1 MNASGGQPKYWAFI
15 SYSHADAKWGQW
27 LHKKLETF
35 PVPRALVGK
44 ETERGY
50 KVPKRLMPIF
60 RDREELPGSATL
72 KDNIQEALEQ
82 SRYLVVICSPRSA
95 ASIWVNEEVL
105 TFKAMGR
112 SDRVLCLIV
121 DGEPNATDKPGSG
134 LLECFPPAVRH
145 AVNADRSLCQQ
156 REEPIAADARP
167 GKDGKVDSLIKL
179 ASGLLGVGFDDLKQR
194 DARRRRRRKALY
206 AMAAMA
212 FAALLAWGAWEFK
225 AQRVRLQNAAS
236 SIADF
241 REAAATFDG
250 GDSGL
255 GMAYLAR
262 ALKKDPSNR
271 LAAQRLF
278 YELTYKN
285 WVRSIRE
292 IASGQGLVISSAFS
306 PDAGSLAFI
315 IGDPR
320 ALIVVD
326 TKTGKTIS
334 KLNATD
340 NWQPEFVSFCANDV
354 IAVRAR
360 SPAVASV
367 PNSVTIH
374 ESASGAILKEFRL
387 DGFAANCVA
396 SAEDGDT
403 ILVGW
408 GRTSSGTYWSPTEL
422 SLMSPEQSGDADS
435 SEMRALSGAVQLWQR
450 ALGTEDILQRET
462 DWPVICASLHPD
474 TDRVYLGGLKDD
486 FAGCLQAFT
495 ISNLSAASD
504 PVGLPAFPQ
513 DLQVSEDGKE
523 LAAACGDAVARVFR
537 ADADSSPNLLATIES
552 RGGQRMLLLRG
563 GFLGIADAAGDAQL
577 NTTRGRPVLTP
588 WALGTQNAGLALDSE
603 LNFSLVS
610 WAGIT
615 PQHRGGRVIL
625 RQLIDH
631 KQRLL
636 RSPLEPALWWPSASI
651 CSAAVAERCDKL
663 YILKTEPGS
672 DDFTWNLLLAP
683 LSNRAAEAEELPLKL
698 VLAGSVTPSP
708 SGELFACLADKED
721 GTKSQELAIIV
732 FDAVSRKEKAWQ
744 TAPKGSAELLYS
756 ACGTTIACF
765 SQDAVVFFDD
775 KVQELGRLAIEGEIY
790 RNEHGKP
797 IIVTSKSDKVSP
809 RTSLLGFVRRSV
821 HDTQDYELVII
832 DVLSRAQIAAHKL
845 PSKPK
850 GLAMS
855 SKAGCFVLSWE
866 DGESLKCS
874 VFSLKTGDVVKVLDD
889 SQHPAAFSPDG
900 RRFLATK
907 LKAPLLYC
915 TEKWKVITEL
925 DGHSRYISSYD
936 FDPINKHLATGS
948 LDGTVQLW
956 SQKDGTAAGEQI
968 LPIDIISQSTPKYV
982 AKLRFNADGSQ
993 LLAGFV
999 EYDKDADA
1007 VNFRGSFGVWDVKEQ
1022 LAVVPEH
1029 PAPFFDDAWFIGDGR
1044 SVALVTGDGGF
1055 RFISFFDASFLD
1067 QEVEASIARLAQE
1080 VSGYTTEDQ
1089 IKKRSDLVDIERV
1102 LGSDRSTSMSGEKGE
1117 SAKWLDWFLSDPL
1130 ERTVSPFSA
1139 LPASEYRRTL
1149 TTGLGT
1155 QRFLLKAFALDPWD
1169 DLNLANLALL
1179 TNDKQASDAM
1189 WKAVSK
1195 TSPDNKEIHFR
1206 RAVRYFEDSYYLDD
1220 EQERFRAAK
1229 NLSRIVTEILQTDL
1243 DWQPREQGKT
1253 RNLAVSIDNSGLLTL
1268 VSHSGS
1274 SDYAKTAAYLE
1285 MDTRIKLQNK
1295 DPKTWNVAEYTDGLI
1310 EHMHK
1315 YAGEKSTATLISCA
1329 ADLRQAFWLD
1339 QDGHSWGKI
1348 MFTRWALHS
1357 PQSAANAVVQDATD
1371 LSRLNL
1377 QYALP
1382 LWLFAYECF
1391 QLARLEANKEQLSA
1405 CEKSQALL
1413 AALFAK
1419 WLLEERSDG
1428 AQAEIFAR
1436 DSLSLRQKAD
1446 SPAWMLASSKLL
1458 VGASLLQQNRDKD
1471 AEPFVVSSA
1480 ESLLAEKNELPVT
1493 ALPRLTEAVN
1503 RAALLYEKK
1512 GDQKLASYWRSES
1525 EKLSADPRF
1534 ASTE

>member
-1 MNASGGQPKYWAFI
+1 MTSSADQPKYWAFI
-15 SYSHADAKWGQW
+15 SYSHADSKWGKW
-27 LHKKLETF
+27 LHKQLETF
-35 PVPRALVGK
+35 PVPRSLVGK
-44 ETERGY
+44 KTERGY
-50 KVPKRLMPIF
+50 NVPKRLMPIF

-121 DGEPNATDKPGSG
+121 DGEPNATDKPGCG

-145 AVNADRSLCQQ
+145 AVNPDRSLSEQ

-167 GKDGKVDSLIKL
+167 DKDGKVDSLLKL

-206 AMAAMA
+206 AMAGMA
-212 FAALLAWGAWEFK
+212 FAALLTWGAWEFR
-225 AQRVRLQNAAS
+225 AQRERLQNAAAS
-236 SIADF
+236 MADF

-292 IASGQGLVISSAFS
+292 IASGHGLVISSAFS

-334 KLNATD
+334 KLDATD

-360 SPAVASV
+360 SPAVARV

-374 ESASGAILKEFRL
+374 ESASGSVLKEFRL
-387 DGFAANCVA
+387 EGLAANCVA
-396 SAEDGDT
+396 STEDGAT

-408 GRTSSGTYWSPTEL
+408 GRTSSETYWSPTEL
-422 SLMSPEQSGDADS
+422 SLMSPEQSADADS

-450 ALGTEDILQRET
+450 GLGTADILKRET
-462 DWPVICASLHPD
+462 DWPVTCATLHPE

-495 ISNLSAASD
+495 ISSLSAASD
-504 PVGLPAFPQ
+504 PVGVPAFPQ
-513 DLQVSEDGKE
+513 DLQVSEDGRE
-523 LAAACGDAVARVFR
+523 LAAACADAVARVFR
-537 ADADSSPNLLATIES
+537 ADGDSPPNLLATIES
-552 RGGQRMLLLRG
+552 RGCQRLLLLRG

-577 NTTRGRPVLTP
+577 NNTRGRPVLTP
-588 WALGTQNAGLALDSE
+588 WALGTQNAGLALDGE
-603 LNFSLVS
+603 LNFALVS

-631 KQRLL
+631 GQKLS

-663 YILKTEPGS
+663 YILKTEPAS
-672 DDFTWNLLLAP
+672 DGFTWDLLLTP
-683 LSNRAAEAEELPLKL
+683 LSNRAAEAEELPLRL

-744 TAPKGSAELLYS
+744 TAPKGSTELLYS
-756 ACGTTIACF
+756 ACGTIIACF

-797 IIVTSKSDKVSP
+797 IIVTSESDKSFP
-809 RTSLLGFVRRSV
+809 RTSLLGFVRQSV
-821 HDTQDYELVII
+821 HDLQDYELVII

-845 PSKPK
+845 PSKPN

-866 DGESLKCS
+866 DGESVKCS
-874 VFSLKTGDVVKVLDD
+874 VFSLKRGGVVKVLDD
-889 SQHPAAFSPDG
+889 SQYPAAFSADG

-915 TEKWKVITEL
+915 TEEWKVIAEL
-925 DGHSRYISSYD
+925 DGHSRYISSYE

-948 LDGTVQLW
+948 LDGTIQLW
-956 SQKDGTAAGEQI
+956 SQQDGSTAGEQI
-968 LPIDIISQSTPKYV
+968 SPIDITSQLTPKRV
-982 AKLRFNADGSQ
+982 ASLRFNANGSQ
-993 LLAGFV
+993 LLAGFI
-999 EYDKDADA
+999 EDDKDADA
-1007 VNFRGSFGVWDVKEQ
+1007 SNFRGSFGVWDVKER

-1029 PAPFFDDAWFIGDGR
+1029 PAPFFDDAWFIRDDR
-1044 SVALVTGDGGF
+1044 SVALVTGDGRF

-1067 QEVEASIARLAQE
+1067 QEVEASITRLAQE

-1089 IKKRSDLVDIERV
+1089 IRKRSDLVDIKRV
-1102 LGSDRSTSMSGEKGE
+1102 LGSDRSSSLSGEKRE
-1117 SAKWLDWFLSDPL
+1117 SAKWLDWYLSDPL
-1130 ERTVSPFSA
+1130 ERTISPFST

-1189 WKAVSK
+1189 WQAVSK
-1195 TSPDNKEIHFR
+1195 TSPDNKEILFR

-1220 EQERFRAAK
+1220 EQERFRAAR
-1229 NLSRIVTEILQTDL
+1229 NLSRIVTEIFQTDL

-1274 SDYAKTAAYLE
+1274 SDYAKIAAYLE

-1357 PQSAANAVVQDATD
+1357 PQSAANAAVQDATD
-1371 LSRLNL
+1371 WSRLNP

-1391 QLARLEANKEQLSA
+1391 GHARLEVQEENLAEF
-1405 CEKSQALL
+1405 EDSQAYL
-1413 AALFAK
+1413 AALIAN
-1419 WLLEERSDG
+1419 WLLKEKSDG
-1428 AQAEIFAR
+1428 VQAEPFAR
-1436 DSLSLRQKAD
+1436 ESLSLRQKAD
-1446 SPAWMLASSKLL
+1446 AAWWRVASSKALL
-1458 VGASLLQQNRDKD
+1458 GSALLKQGSLDEADPLLI
-1471 AEPFVVSSA
+1471 SSA
-1480 ESLLAEKNELPVT
+1480 EELLAKQDEIPKAARARVADSLANAVDICRQKGRPEEAAYWAKELET
-1493 ALPRLTEAVN
+1493 LR
-1503 RAALLYEKK
+1503 
-1512 GDQKLASYWRSES
+1512 
-1525 EKLSADPRF
+1525 ADPRY
-1534 ASTE
+1534 APLE